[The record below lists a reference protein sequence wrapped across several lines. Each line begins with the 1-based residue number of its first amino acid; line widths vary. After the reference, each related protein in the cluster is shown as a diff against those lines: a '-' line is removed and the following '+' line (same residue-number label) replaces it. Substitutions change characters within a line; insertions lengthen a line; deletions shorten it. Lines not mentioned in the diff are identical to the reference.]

1 MTRYFLCFITI
12 HFCSLLFAQ
21 DAELPKD
28 SLRVDTVPQHSVRKA
43 VLFSAIVPGSGQI
56 YNHIAMP
63 KGKKKAYW
71 KVPLIYAGLGAT
83 GYFFI
88 KDNKA
93 QHDLRKEYESRQS
106 GNAPNLYLEYDS
118 NGLLTLFEQKRTQRD
133 LCILGFMGVYLLNV
147 VDAAVEAHFVHFDVS
162 ENLSLSIH
170 PAYLPGNA
178 FGVGTRLSFHSS
190 H

>member
-1 MTRYFLCFITI
+1 MTRYFLCFIAI
-12 HFCSLLFAQ
+12 HCCSLLFSQ
-21 DAELPKD
+21 DTEPLKD
-28 SLRVDTVPQHSVRKA
+28 TIGADTVRQHSVKKAAIFSA
-43 VLFSAIVPGSGQI
+43 VLPGAGQI

-83 GYFFI
+83 GYFFF

-93 QHDLRKEYESRQS
+93 QHDLKQEYLSRDA
-106 GNAPNLYLEYDS
+106 GNAPNLYLQYDS

-178 FGVGTRLSFHSS
+178 FGVGARLSFHSP